1 MLNRTKTSADVELII
16 DLYEREKASLTAI
29 IVNIREIILHHQKDE
44 QATVEKIKAYLKEQG
59 IEV

>member
-16 DLYEREKASLTAI
+16 DLYEREKASLTAM
-29 IVNIREIILHHQKDE
+29 IVNIREILLLHQDDA

-59 IEV
+59 VEV

>member
-29 IVNIREIILHHQKDE
+29 IVNIREIILHNQTDE
-44 QATVEKIKAYLKEQG
+44 QATVEKIKRYLNEQG